1 MKAFRLVRDGQT
13 YSVLAKDPESAERL
27 LSLRLQYGTNLY
39 SPEAVALD
47 PDPVRSFQIEVV
59 ETLRKK
65 VEIEA
70 RSLNEAIE
78 IAEKLYNRELIQL
91 DHNDNLE
98 VNFGP
103 YF

>member
-1 MKAFRLVRDGQT
+1 MKAFRLTRNGQT
-13 YSVLAKDPESAERL
+13 YSVLAKDLESAERL
-27 LSLRLQYGTNLY
+27 LRYGTNLH
-39 SPEAVALD
+39 SPEVIALD

-78 IAEKLYNRELIQL
+78 IAEKLYNRKLIEL
-91 DHNDNLE
+91 DHDDNLE
-98 VNFGP
+98 VIFGP

>member
-1 MKAFRLVRDGQT
+1 MKVFRLIRNGQI
-13 YSVLAKDPESAERL
+13 YFVLAKDLESAERR
-27 LSLRLQYGTNLY
+27 LRYGTNLH
-39 SPEAVALD
+39 SPEVVALD

-59 ETLRKK
+59 ETLKKK

-70 RSLNEAIE
+70 RSLSEAIE
-78 IAEKLYNRELIQL
+78 IAEELYNRELIEL
-91 DHNDNLE
+91 GHNDNLE

>member
-1 MKAFRLVRDGQT
+1 MKAFRLTRDGQT
-13 YSVLAKDPESAERL
+13 YSVLAKDLQSAEGML
-27 LSLRLQYGTNLY
+27 NLRLRYGTGLY
-39 SPEAVALD
+39 CPEVVALD
-47 PDPVRSFQIEVV
+47 PDPVRTFQVEVV

-78 IAEKLYNRELIQL
+78 IAEKLYNRKLIEL

-98 VNFGP
+98 VAFGP

>member
-1 MKAFRLVRDGQT
+1 MKAFRITRNGQT
-13 YSVLAKDPESAERL
+13 YSVLAKDLESAERL
-27 LSLRLQYGTNLY
+27 LRYGTNLH
-39 SPEAVALD
+39 SPEVIALD

-70 RSLNEAIE
+70 RTLNEAIE
-78 IAEKLYNRELIQL
+78 IAEKLYNRELIEL
-91 DHNDNLE
+91 DHDDNLE
-98 VNFGP
+98 VIFGP